1 MTFAEIIS
9 LAIGAI
15 LVNNVLLSQF
25 LGICSF
31 VGVSK
36 KKSSSLGMGL
46 AVLFVL
52 VMSSL
57 VTWLLYNLVLVPL
70 NIEFLSTIV
79 FILVIA
85 TLVQFCE
92 MVIKKYMPALYKV
105 LGIYLPLIT
114 TNCAVLGVAE
124 LVIDSAQI
132 ASLIGIESSAMNMG
146 FAVLYGLFAGLG
158 FTLAIVLMSGMREKI
173 AKLPI
178 NKHLKGFPIAMIAA
192 CFIAM
197 AFYVFAL
204 I

>member
-36 KKSSSLGMGL
+36 KKSSSIGMGL

-52 VMSSL
+52 VLSSL

-70 NIEFLSTIV
+70 KIEFLSTIV

-114 TNCAVLGVAE
+114 TNCAIMGVANYVNVTQAYT
-124 LVIDSAQI
+124 LVQTLVYAIS
-132 ASLIGIESSAMNMG
+132 IGLGYILVMY
-146 FAVLYGLFAGLG
+146 VFAG
-158 FTLAIVLMSGMREKI
+158 IREKI
-173 AKLPI
+173 EFAPI
-178 NKHLKGFPIAMIAA
+178 PKPFKGAAIALIIAG
-192 CFIAM
+192 FMAM
-197 AFYVFAL
+197 AFAGFQGIA
-204 I
+204 

>member
-36 KKSSSLGMGL
+36 KRSSALGMGV

-52 VMSSL
+52 ILSSL
-57 VTWLLYNLVLVPL
+57 VTWLLYNLVLKPL
-70 NIEFLSTIV
+70 NVTFLSTIV

-85 TLVQFCE
+85 TLVQFVE
-92 MVIKKYMPALYKV
+92 MVIKKYLPGLYKV

-114 TNCAVLGVAE
+114 TNCAILGVANFVNVGQSYD
-124 LVIDSAQI
+124 LVQTLVYAISI
-132 ASLIGIESSAMNMG
+132 
-146 FAVLYGLFAGLG
+146 GLG
-158 FTLAIVLMSGMREKI
+158 YILVMFIFSGIREKI
-173 AKLPI
+173 EIAPI
-178 NKHLKGFPIAMIAA
+178 PKPFKGVAIAFIIAG
-192 CFIAM
+192 FMAM
-197 AFYVFAL
+197 AFAGFSGIA
-204 I
+204 

>member
-36 KKSSSLGMGL
+36 KRSSALGMGI

-52 VMSSL
+52 ILSSL
-57 VTWLLYNLVLVPL
+57 VTWLLYNFVLVPFKVT
-70 NIEFLSTIV
+70 FLSTIV

-85 TLVQFCE
+85 TLVQFVE
-92 MVIKKYMPALYKV
+92 MVIKKYIPGLYKV

-114 TNCAVLGVAE
+114 TNCAILGVANFVNVSKSYD
-124 LVIDSAQI
+124 LVQTLVYAISI
-132 ASLIGIESSAMNMG
+132 
-146 FAVLYGLFAGLG
+146 GLG
-158 FTLAIVLMSGMREKI
+158 YILVMYIFSGIRERIETAPIPKPFKGVAIALII
-173 AKLPI
+173 A
-178 NKHLKGFPIAMIAA
+178 GFM
-192 CFIAM
+192 AM
-197 AFYVFAL
+197 AFAGFGGIA
-204 I
+204 

>member
-9 LAIGAI
+9 LVIGAI

-25 LGICSF
+25 LGLCSF

-52 VMSSL
+52 VISSL
-57 VTWLLYNLVLVPL
+57 VTWMLYNWVLIPL
-70 NIEFLSTIV
+70 NITFLSTIV

-114 TNCAVLGVAE
+114 TNCAILGVANYINPTKNYD
-124 LVIDSAQI
+124 LGT
-132 ASLIGIESSAMNMG
+132 SLIYSVSIGLGYILVMYIFAGIRERIEVTPIPKPFKGAAIALIIAGFMAM
-146 FAVLYGLFAGLG
+146 AFAGLG
-158 FTLAIVLMSGMREKI
+158 GI
-173 AKLPI
+173 A
-178 NKHLKGFPIAMIAA
+178 
-192 CFIAM
+192 
-197 AFYVFAL
+197 
-204 I
+204 

>member
-36 KKSSSLGMGL
+36 KKSSALGMGV

-52 VMSSL
+52 ILSSV
-57 VTWLLYNLVLVPL
+57 VTWCLYNFILVPFKVK
-70 NIEFLSTIV
+70 FLSTIV

-85 TLVQFCE
+85 TLVQFVE
-92 MVIKKYMPALYKV
+92 MVIKKYIPSLYKV

-114 TNCAVLGVAE
+114 TNCAILGVANFVNVAKNYDFTQT
-124 LVIDSAQI
+124 LVYSISIGLGYILVMFIFSGIREKIEI
-132 ASLIGIESSAMNMG
+132 APIPKPFKGVAIAFIIAGFMAM
-146 FAVLYGLFAGLG
+146 AFAGLG
-158 FTLAIVLMSGMREKI
+158 GI
-173 AKLPI
+173 A
-178 NKHLKGFPIAMIAA
+178 
-192 CFIAM
+192 
-197 AFYVFAL
+197 
-204 I
+204 

>member
-36 KKSSSLGMGL
+36 KKSSALGMGV

-52 VMSSL
+52 ILSSL
-57 VTWLLYNLVLVPL
+57 VTWLLYNYVLVPF
-70 NIEFLSTIV
+70 NVTFLSTIV

-85 TLVQFCE
+85 TLVQFVE
-92 MVIKKYMPALYKV
+92 MVIKKYIPGLYKV

-114 TNCAVLGVAE
+114 TNCAILGVANFVNVGQNYDLLQT
-124 LVIDSAQI
+124 LVYAISIGLGYILVMFIFSGIREKIEI
-132 ASLIGIESSAMNMG
+132 APIPKPFKGVAIAFIIAGFMAM
-146 FAVLYGLFAGLG
+146 AFAGLG
-158 FTLAIVLMSGMREKI
+158 GI
-173 AKLPI
+173 A
-178 NKHLKGFPIAMIAA
+178 
-192 CFIAM
+192 
-197 AFYVFAL
+197 
-204 I
+204 

>member
-36 KKSSSLGMGL
+36 KRSSALGMGI

-52 VMSSL
+52 ILSSL
-57 VTWLLYNLVLVPL
+57 VTWLLYNYVLIPFKVT
-70 NIEFLSTIV
+70 FLSTIV

-85 TLVQFCE
+85 TLVQFVE
-92 MVIKKYMPALYKV
+92 MVIKKYIPGLYKV

-114 TNCAVLGVAE
+114 TNCAILGVANFVNVGQSYD
-124 LVIDSAQI
+124 LVQTLVYAISI
-132 ASLIGIESSAMNMG
+132 
-146 FAVLYGLFAGLG
+146 GLG
-158 FTLAIVLMSGMREKI
+158 YILVMYIFSGIRERIEIAPIPKPFKGVAIALII
-173 AKLPI
+173 A
-178 NKHLKGFPIAMIAA
+178 GFM
-192 CFIAM
+192 AM
-197 AFYVFAL
+197 AFSGFAG
-204 I
+204 IA

>member
-52 VMSSL
+52 VLSSL
-57 VTWLLYNLVLVPL
+57 VTWCLYNYILVPFKVT
-70 NIEFLSTIV
+70 FLSTIV

-85 TLVQFCE
+85 TLVQLVE
-92 MVIKKYMPALYKV
+92 MIIKKYIPGLYKV

-114 TNCAVLGVAE
+114 TNCAILGVANF
-124 LVIDSAQI
+124 VNVGQ
-132 ASLIGIESSAMNMG
+132 N
-146 FAVLYGLFAGLG
+146 YGLIQTLVYSISIGLG
-158 FTLAIVLMSGMREKI
+158 YILVMFIFSGIREKI
-173 AKLPI
+173 EIAPI
-178 NKHLKGFPIAMIAA
+178 PKPFKGVAIAFIIAG
-192 CFIAM
+192 FMAM
-197 AFYVFAL
+197 AFAGFGGIA
-204 I
+204 

>member
-36 KKSSSLGMGL
+36 KRSSALGMGI

-52 VMSSL
+52 ILSSL
-57 VTWLLYNLVLVPL
+57 VTWLLYNYVLVPFKVT
-70 NIEFLSTIV
+70 FLSTIV

-85 TLVQFCE
+85 TLVQFVE
-92 MVIKKYMPALYKV
+92 MVIKKYIPGLYKV

-114 TNCAVLGVAE
+114 TNCAILGVANFVNVGQSYD
-124 LVIDSAQI
+124 LVQTLVYAISI
-132 ASLIGIESSAMNMG
+132 
-146 FAVLYGLFAGLG
+146 GLG
-158 FTLAIVLMSGMREKI
+158 YILVMYIFSGIRERIEIAPIPKPFKGVAIALII
-173 AKLPI
+173 A
-178 NKHLKGFPIAMIAA
+178 GFM
-192 CFIAM
+192 AM
-197 AFYVFAL
+197 AFAGFGGIA
-204 I
+204 

>member
-36 KKSSSLGMGL
+36 KKSSALGMGV

-52 VMSSL
+52 ILSSL
-57 VTWLLYNLVLVPL
+57 VTWLLYNYVLVPFKVT
-70 NIEFLSTIV
+70 FLSTIV

-85 TLVQFCE
+85 TLVQFVE
-92 MVIKKYMPALYKV
+92 MVIKKYLPGLYKV

-114 TNCAVLGVAE
+114 TNCAILGVANFVNVGQNYD
-124 LVIDSAQI
+124 LVQTLVYAISI
-132 ASLIGIESSAMNMG
+132 
-146 FAVLYGLFAGLG
+146 GLG
-158 FTLAIVLMSGMREKI
+158 YILVMFIFSGIREKI
-173 AKLPI
+173 EIAPI
-178 NKHLKGFPIAMIAA
+178 PKPFKGVAIAFIIAG
-192 CFIAM
+192 FMAM
-197 AFYVFAL
+197 AFAGFSGIA
-204 I
+204 

>member
-36 KKSSSLGMGL
+36 KRSSALGMGV

-52 VMSSL
+52 ILSSL
-57 VTWLLYNLVLVPL
+57 VTWLLYNYVLVPFKVT
-70 NIEFLSTIV
+70 FLSTIV

-85 TLVQFCE
+85 TLVQFVE
-92 MVIKKYMPALYKV
+92 MVIKKYIPGLYKV

-114 TNCAVLGVAE
+114 TNCAILGVANFVNVSKSYD
-124 LVIDSAQI
+124 LVQTLVYAISI
-132 ASLIGIESSAMNMG
+132 
-146 FAVLYGLFAGLG
+146 GLG
-158 FTLAIVLMSGMREKI
+158 YILVMYIFSGIRERIETAPIPKPFKGVAIALII
-173 AKLPI
+173 A
-178 NKHLKGFPIAMIAA
+178 GFM
-192 CFIAM
+192 AM
-197 AFYVFAL
+197 AFAGFGGIA
-204 I
+204 

>member
-9 LAIGAI
+9 LAIGAV

-31 VGVSK
+31 IGVSK
-36 KKSSSLGMGL
+36 KKSSSMGMGL

-52 VMSSL
+52 VIATI
-57 VTWLLYNLVLVPL
+57 VTWMLYNWVLLPL
-70 NIEFLSTIV
+70 NISFLSTIV

-114 TNCAVLGVAE
+114 TNCAILGVANF
-124 LVIDSAQI
+124 VNPQNSY
-132 ASLIGIESSAMNMG
+132 SFIESLVY
-146 FAVLYGLFAGLG
+146 AVSIGLG
-158 FTLAIVLMSGMREKI
+158 YILVMYIFSGIREKI
-173 AKLPI
+173 EFSPI
-178 NKHLKGFPIAMIAA
+178 PKPFKGAAIALVIAG
-192 CFIAM
+192 FMAM
-197 AFYVFAL
+197 AFAGFAG
-204 I
+204 IA

>member
-36 KKSSSLGMGL
+36 KRSSALGMGV

-52 VMSSL
+52 ILSSL
-57 VTWLLYNLVLVPL
+57 VTWLLYNFVLVPFKVT
-70 NIEFLSTIV
+70 FLSTIV

-85 TLVQFCE
+85 TLVQFVE
-92 MVIKKYMPALYKV
+92 MVIKKYIPGLYKV

-114 TNCAVLGVAE
+114 TNCAILGVANFVNVGQSYD
-124 LVIDSAQI
+124 LVQTLVYAISI
-132 ASLIGIESSAMNMG
+132 
-146 FAVLYGLFAGLG
+146 GLG
-158 FTLAIVLMSGMREKI
+158 YILVMYIFSGIRERIEIAPIPKPFKGVAIALII
-173 AKLPI
+173 A
-178 NKHLKGFPIAMIAA
+178 GFM
-192 CFIAM
+192 AM
-197 AFYVFAL
+197 AFAGFGGIA
-204 I
+204 

>member
-36 KKSSSLGMGL
+36 KRSSALGMGV

-52 VMSSL
+52 ILSSL
-57 VTWLLYNLVLVPL
+57 VTWLLYNFVLKPL
-70 NIEFLSTIV
+70 NVTFLSTIV

-85 TLVQFCE
+85 TLVQFVE
-92 MVIKKYMPALYKV
+92 MVIKKYLPGLYKV

-114 TNCAVLGVAE
+114 TNCAILGVANFVNVGQNYD
-124 LVIDSAQI
+124 LVQTLVYAISI
-132 ASLIGIESSAMNMG
+132 
-146 FAVLYGLFAGLG
+146 GLG
-158 FTLAIVLMSGMREKI
+158 YILVMFIFSGIREKI
-173 AKLPI
+173 EIAPI
-178 NKHLKGFPIAMIAA
+178 PKPFKGVAIAFIIAG
-192 CFIAM
+192 FMAM
-197 AFYVFAL
+197 AFAGFSGIA
-204 I
+204 

>member
-52 VMSSL
+52 VISSL
-57 VTWLLYNLVLVPL
+57 VTWMLYNWVLIPL
-70 NIEFLSTIV
+70 NITFLSTIV

-114 TNCAVLGVAE
+114 TNCAIMGVANYVTVGQGFN
-124 LVIDSAQI
+124 LVQTLVYSVSIGLGYILVMYIFAGVREKIEYAPIPKPFKGAAI
-132 ASLIGIESSAMNMG
+132 ALIIAGFMAM
-146 FAVLYGLFAGLG
+146 AFAGLG
-158 FTLAIVLMSGMREKI
+158 GI
-173 AKLPI
+173 A
-178 NKHLKGFPIAMIAA
+178 
-192 CFIAM
+192 
-197 AFYVFAL
+197 
-204 I
+204 

>member
-36 KKSSSLGMGL
+36 KRSSALGMGV

-52 VMSSL
+52 ILSSL
-57 VTWLLYNLVLVPL
+57 VTWLLYNYVLIPFKVT
-70 NIEFLSTIV
+70 FLSTIV

-85 TLVQFCE
+85 TLVQFVE
-92 MVIKKYMPALYKV
+92 MVIKKYIPGLYKV

-114 TNCAVLGVAE
+114 TNCAILGVANFVNVGQSYD
-124 LVIDSAQI
+124 LVQTLVYAISI
-132 ASLIGIESSAMNMG
+132 
-146 FAVLYGLFAGLG
+146 GLG
-158 FTLAIVLMSGMREKI
+158 YILVMYIFSGIRERIEIAPIPKPFKGVAIALII
-173 AKLPI
+173 A
-178 NKHLKGFPIAMIAA
+178 GFM
-192 CFIAM
+192 AM
-197 AFYVFAL
+197 AFAGFGGIA
-204 I
+204 